1 MASRKSRTQ
10 RDKRAEADALWR
22 ASLEPFDTARST
34 SGEVSRFSP
43 CAGGF
48 DSRTGYQQ
56 PDDAPLT
63 TREGV
68 LIDPRTPWPLP

>member
-1 MASRKSRTQ
+1 MTSRRARNQ

-48 DSRTGYQQ
+48 DSRTGYQS
-56 PDDAPLT
+56 DDAPIT
-63 TREGV
+63 TRDGV
-68 LIDPRTPWPLP
+68 LVDVRAPWVLP